1 MTVGPIEATLLAISR
16 ELDELGGY
24 AMTRTTLVVSK
35 GATVWPVESTLEFQ
49 SSGSFV
55 ARGTLYTYLSKTPVT
70 LEGVQFTDGI
80 TVFNGAKIDLREEIT
95 ITDFSRARTA
105 IDLVNFAEGVDLV
118 VVGSNLG
125 VPRFPGVSDD
135 DTYRAVIKAL
145 AYNPRGTI
153 FGIET
158 LLNALLGAGNFAIF
172 EDLVSRPNEI
182 FIELLGTA
190 LLNAEFAGK
199 AFFHPRVL
207 RPADS
212 ATQVTI
218 AGAPPIITPYSVI
231 FKDADHTSDFRT
243 ALPSAET
250 LVEFPGDAGT
260 PVWTFVGTSEG
271 TNVTQQGTGIEDGSI
286 RIDDIGVIAVVTT
299 YQHNAR
305 IQGESDALFGL
316 LMSVSSS
323 GTVDASAGL
332 QWAAQMRDGERIL
345 AWGIVSN
352 GGNYDLGFITSA
364 GAFISGAAATL
375 TKDVIREIEIRKCG
389 RNEVQLLIDG
399 SIVQSIA
406 HSSFSATTDTDF
418 RFGCFSTTT
427 SGLEA
432 DAKQTG
438 YYART
443 PTDYW
448 ASRGTT
454 GEAFPAATTDK
465 TFEDTTATPF
475 LSGDVGK
482 RVTIA
487 GSAVSNPQ
495 SGNNNGIF
503 EVDTFTSTSRV
514 TLKGSDKTDGMVET
528 ATPTVFDANDINAF
542 QFPDDLGK
550 EIVISGAANPAN
562 NGTFV
567 ITDLLSESDGITP
580 LSSAA
585 LAATYTWNG
594 TSTVTTSD
602 TSEVAVGA
610 LIRLDSDGQFFT
622 ITSITTNVDVTI
634 SNPLSLTIP
643 SGSTQSSRGRPGVL
657 PERTGIAI
665 ALSATFVSES
675 ELSWRL
681 DPVFI
686 NETALDWELS
696 DTGTEAAGVLTLRQS
711 LPTLSG
717 GVTRILEIGYTD
729 VLSAQLLLDA
739 SVVAA
744 QISAGPPVTLDKY
757 GFYLADPLG
766 VVRRYLDI
774 ITVAGVIPDV
784 LER

>member
-1 MTVGPIEATLLAISR
+1 MTVGPIEGTLLAISR
-16 ELDELGGY
+16 ELDELGGF
-24 AMTRTTLVVSK
+24 AMTRTTLLISK
-35 GATVWPVESTLEFQ
+35 GDTVWPVESTLEFQ

-105 IDLVNFAEGVDLV
+105 IDLLRRAMLVNFAEGVDLA

-125 VPRFPGVSDD
+125 VQRFAGASTDVV
-135 DTYRAVIKAL
+135 YREIIKAL

-153 FGIET
+153 FGIEL

-172 EDLVSRPNEI
+172 EDLISRPNEI
-182 FIELLGTA
+182 FVELLGTA
-190 LLNAEFAGK
+190 LRNNEFAGK

-243 ALPSAET
+243 AKPSVET
-250 LVEFPGDAGT
+250 LVEYPGDAGT
-260 PVWTFVGTSEG
+260 QVWNFIG
-271 TNVTQQGTGIEDGSI
+271 TNEAADVNVMGTGIEDGFT
-286 RIDDIGVIAVVTT
+286 RLDDDTGTNADTT
-299 YQHNAR
+299 GYRHDTR
-305 IQGESDALFGL
+305 IQPESLARFNLLVSLDPNLFFATPALQF
-316 LMSVSSS
+316 S
-323 GTVDASAGL
+323 
-332 QWAAQMRDGERIL
+332 AQMRDGEKNL
-345 AWGIVSN
+345 AWGADLST
-352 GGNYDLGFITSA
+352 GSTYDLGFIDSA
-364 GAFISGAAATL
+364 GVFLSTSIQVSFPAFH
-375 TKDVIREIEIRKCG
+375 EIEIRKDG
-389 RNEVQLLIDG
+389 RGGVQLLVDG
-399 SIVQSIA
+399 ALVQTEPYA
-406 HSSFSATTDTDF
+406 NFVATTDTDV
-418 RFGCFSTTT
+418 RFGCFSTTRA
-427 SGLEA
+427 GMRA
-432 DAKQTG
+432 DVKQAG
-438 YYART
+438 YYATT

-448 ASRGTT
+448 ASRGTA

-487 GSAVSNPQ
+487 DSAADT
-495 SGNNNGIF
+495 GETTGEGETLLGRNNGIY
-503 EVDTFTSTSRV
+503 EIDTFTSTSRV
-514 TLKGSDKTDGMVET
+514 TLKGPDKTGGMVE
-528 ATPTVFDANDINAF
+528 ATTTFNANDIQAF

-550 EIVISGAANPAN
+550 EIVITGATNPIN

-567 ITDLLSESDGITP
+567 ITDLLSEATDNPSLKA
-580 LSSAA
+580 LSSP
-585 LAATYTWNG
+585 
-594 TSTVTTSD
+594 V
-602 TSEVAVGA
+602 
-610 LIRLDSDGQFFT
+610 
-622 ITSITTNVDVTI
+622 
-634 SNPLSLTIP
+634 
-643 SGSTQSSRGRPGVL
+643 
-657 PERTGIAI
+657 PERTGIAV
-665 ALSATFVSES
+665 ASAATFVSES

-686 NETALDWELS
+686 NEAGLDWELS

-739 SVVAA
+739 SVVASLV
-744 QISAGPPVTLDKY
+744 SAGPPVTLDKY

-766 VVRRYLDI
+766 VVRQYLDI
-774 ITVAGVIPDV
+774 ITVAGVIPDI
-784 LER
+784 LET